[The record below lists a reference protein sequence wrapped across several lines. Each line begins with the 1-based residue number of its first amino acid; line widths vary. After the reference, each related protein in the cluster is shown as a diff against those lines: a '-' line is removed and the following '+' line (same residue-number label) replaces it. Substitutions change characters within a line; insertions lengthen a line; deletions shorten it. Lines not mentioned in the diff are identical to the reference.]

1 MPVTNLLR
9 TYIILHPFPNL
20 KYRLIGVFNIIS
32 PEESGRS
39 AAEVSLE
46 ALDAEVHRLISTE
59 PLDDVAMGP
68 GVVTYPGIPHR
79 PKILQKWFMSCRQI
93 K

>member
-9 TYIILHPFPNL
+9 TYIILHPFPNLKIL

-46 ALDAEVHRLISTE
+46 ALDAEVHRLISAQ

-68 GVVTYPGIPHR
+68 GVVMYPSQAQNL
-79 PKILQKWFMSCRQI
+79 PKVVHEL
-93 K
+93 